1 MAAVKSE
8 IRIEDGIVQVNELA
22 FAGADSLERL
32 LLPDSVREIGN
43 YAFMNCY
50 ALREIRMPESV
61 DRIGAGLFQNCWQ
74 LRSVRMPEGTLT
86 LGTDMFENCHALA
99 EIWLP
104 LSLKEAARTSLSG
117 CRSLRAIHIS
127 PEQIRL
133 LPPSARYTAA
143 LTYMEEHAADPATG
157 GNAIIEN
164 YVKERQKLFLDL
176 AINRKST
183 EAVRYMLSSGLVDE
197 EALREYLE
205 KSVSSGRTEI
215 TALLLDSLRDSDT
228 GSGLDEDPFA

>member
-1 MAAVKSE
+1 MVPEGTA
-8 IRIEDGIVQVNELA
+8 RIEELA
-22 FAGADSLERL
+22 FAGSDGLEKL
-32 LLPDSVREIGN
+32 IIPDSVTEIGN

-50 ALREIRMPESV
+50 GLREIRMPEKV
-61 DRIGAGLFQNCWQ
+61 AKIGAGLFQNCWQ
-74 LRSVRMPEGTLT
+74 LRSVRMPEGTLS

-143 LTYMEEHAADPATG
+143 LTYMEEHAADPAAAGNTA
-157 GNAIIEN
+157 GNAIIES
-164 YVKERQKLFLDL
+164 YVKDRQKSFLDL

-183 EAVRYMLSSGLVDE
+183 EAVRYMLSNGLADE
-197 EALREYLE
+197 AALREYLD
-205 KSVSSGRTEI
+205 KAVSSGRTEI
-215 TALLLDSLRDSDT
+215 TALLLDSLKDSDT
-228 GSGLDEDPFA
+228 GSGLSEDPFA